1 MMRPVGLELRLRLEL
16 RLGLV
21 LGLGLGL
28 ELAHDVAEAVRS
40 AQFRLRSMRGGGRR
54 TDWLHGGACGL
65 GDDPPVGGEGPHAA
79 EGHRGEV
86 RGGGGAEGPRRTE
99 GGGGR
104 GVVDRGITG
113 C

>member
-104 GVVDRGITG
+104 GVVGRGITG